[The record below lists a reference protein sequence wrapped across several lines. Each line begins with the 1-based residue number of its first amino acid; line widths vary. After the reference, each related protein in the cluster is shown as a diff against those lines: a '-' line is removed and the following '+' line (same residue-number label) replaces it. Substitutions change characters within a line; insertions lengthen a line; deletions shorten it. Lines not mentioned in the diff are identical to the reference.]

1 MFREYD
7 FRRYDVFLILLI
19 IALTTIGVIAIKSA
33 TMSNIHDSTDVFVK
47 KQILGLVSGFII
59 MVIVSLV
66 DYKFIT
72 KFYWPI
78 YILNIVLLVAVLLF
92 GKNVNGATRWINI
105 GGITFQA
112 SEFCKIFLVIFY
124 AKFIDKYHEK
134 LNTPS
139 FIITCIALVCV
150 PVFLIL
156 KQPNL
161 STSLVIFAVLGGI
174 LFIAGLDYRY
184 IYGTAIIVLP
194 LMLIAFWYI
203 QQPNQVLL
211 KDYQV
216 KRIMTAVYP
225 EKATTS
231 ERLQTNNSMQAIGSG
246 KLFGKGLYQGKLNQY
261 NYLPE
266 PQTDFIFS
274 IIGEEA
280 GFLGCSSIIILIF
293 TFIMRCMW
301 IAKDSKDLIGKI
313 IITGFS
319 TIIAFQTFVNIGVV
333 TGLLPNTGLP
343 LPFIS
348 YGLSSLWANLIGVGL
363 VLNIGIQR
371 KSIYF

>member
-1 MFREYD
+1 
-7 FRRYDVFLILLI
+7 
-19 IALTTIGVIAIKSA
+19 
-33 TMSNIHDSTDVFVK
+33 
-47 KQILGLVSGFII
+47 
-59 MVIVSLV
+59 
-66 DYKFIT
+66 
-72 KFYWPI
+72 
-78 YILNIVLLVAVLLF
+78 
-92 GKNVNGATRWINI
+92 
-105 GGITFQA
+105 
-112 SEFCKIFLVIFY
+112 
-124 AKFIDKYHEK
+124 
-134 LNTPS
+134 
-139 FIITCIALVCV
+139 
-150 PVFLIL
+150 
-156 KQPNL
+156 
-161 STSLVIFAVLGGI
+161 
-174 LFIAGLDYRY
+174 
-184 IYGTAIIVLP
+184 
-194 LMLIAFWYI
+194 MLIGFWYI

-280 GFLGCSSIIILIF
+280 GFLGCSAIITLIF
-293 TFIMRCMW
+293 SFIMRCIW

-313 IITGFS
+313 IITGFA

-371 KSIYF
+371 KSIYY